1 MSDSIKVLLEKQKT
15 YFSSG
20 ETKDVTCRLNALKRL
35 KTVIKDNEKD
45 ILDALN
51 KDLNKATFEA
61 YATEVGMIYNEL
73 NDAIKNLRKW
83 SKVKRVR
90 TPITQF
96 KSSSYIVSEPYG
108 IVLIMSPWNYPFQL
122 TIAPL
127 IGAIAGG
134 NCAVVKPSAYS
145 PNTSKIINKVL
156 SSCFNKEYIAVVE
169 GGREA
174 NQELLLEKFDY
185 IFFTGSV
192 AVGRTVMEKA
202 SKNLTP
208 ITLELGGKSPCIV
221 DKDVNIDLAARRIVW
236 GKTINSGQTCVAPD
250 YVYVHKDVKDSL
262 LSAMKKYII
271 EFYGYQPCKNSD
283 FPRIVNEKHFKRL
296 IGLIDN
302 EKIYTG
308 GDFDESNLKIS
319 PTILDNVDR
328 EDPVMQEEIFGPI
341 LPVLTFSEIK
351 EVISAVNN
359 NPKPLALY
367 LFTNNKEVENRII
380 KNISFGG
387 GCINDTIVHLATP
400 YMPFGG
406 VGESGMGSYHSKWS
420 FDTFTHKKSI
430 MKKSFFVDIK
440 LRYPPYKNKLDVLK
454 KIMKTPL

>member
-1 MSDSIKVLLEKQKT
+1 MSDNIKNLLEKQRD
-15 YFSSG
+15 YFSKG
-20 ETKDVTCRLNALKRL
+20 ETKNITFRLNALKIL
-35 KTVIKDNEKD
+35 KAAIKEKEKD
-45 ILDALN
+45 IMDALH
-51 KDLNKATFEA
+51 KDLNKAPFEA
-61 YATEVGMIYNEL
+61 YATEVGFIYNEL
-73 NDAIKNLRKW
+73 NDAIKNIRKW

-90 TPITQF
+90 TPVTQF
-96 KSSSYIVSEPYG
+96 KSTSYIVSEPYG
-108 IVLIMSPWNYPFQL
+108 NVLIMSPWNYPFQL

-145 PNTSKIINKVL
+145 PCTSSVINRII
-156 SSCFNKEYIAVVE
+156 SSCFDKEYIAVIE

-174 NQELLLEKFDY
+174 NQELLHEKFDY

-192 AVGRTVMEKA
+192 GVGKTVMEAA

-208 ITLELGGKSPCIV
+208 VTLELGGKSPCIV
-221 DKDVNIDLAARRIVW
+221 DKDVNIDITARRIVW

-250 YVYVHKDVKDSL
+250 YIYVHKDVKDDL

-271 EFYGYQPCKNSD
+271 KFYGEQPCKNPD
-283 FPRIVNEKHFKRL
+283 FPRIVNGKHFKRL

-302 EKIYTG
+302 EKVYTG

-319 PTILDNVDR
+319 PTILENVVW

-341 LPVLTFSEIK
+341 LPILTFSELN
-351 EVISAVNN
+351 EVISAVNSR
-359 NPKPLALY
+359 PKPLALY
-367 LFTNNKEVENRII
+367 LFTKNREVEEKII
-380 KNISFGG
+380 NSISFGG
-387 GCINDTIVHLATP
+387 GCINDTIVHLATS

-430 MKKSFFVDIK
+430 MKKLFSIDIK
-440 LRYPPYKNKLDVLK
+440 LRYPPYKDKLGVLK
-454 KIMKTPL
+454 RIMK